1 MKEWV
6 NISTET
12 FNSYINSFKE
22 LTDNQQLNFDIKKE
36 HSQRVADIS
45 LQLAEKLEF
54 TEEECQ
60 LAYFIGLF
68 HDIGRFPQLVEFDT
82 FYDEES
88 VDHAELG
95 IKVLAEEEAFRKLD
109 FASNDLFLTAI
120 ANHNKLKLQDGL
132 SEEQLKFAKL
142 IRDADK
148 LDILRVLTDY
158 YSNRNAAPNHTL
170 TWDLPKGTVVSPVV
184 AKEVMAGRLV
194 AKKHVASEIDVKIM
208 QLSWVFDLNYKP
220 SFESL
225 FKNRFLEKIY
235 DTLSKNDLVIDIYR
249 KVKVYSE
256 NKIFQ

>member
-12 FNSYINSFKE
+12 FNSYINSFKG
-22 LTDNQQLNFDIKKE
+22 LTENQQLNFDIKKE

-54 TEEECQ
+54 TEEQCQ
-60 LAYFIGLF
+60 LAYFVGLF

-82 FYDEES
+82 FHDEES
-88 VDHAELG
+88 VDHAELA
-95 IKVLAEEEAFRKLD
+95 IKILDEEEAFKKLD
-109 FASNDLFLTAI
+109 FTSNELFLKAI

-132 SEEQLKFAKL
+132 SEEELKFAKL

-170 TWDLPKGTVVSPVV
+170 TWDLPRGNVVSPVV
-184 AKEVMAGRLV
+184 AKEVLAGRLV
-194 AKKHVASEIDVKIM
+194 AKKHVACEIDVKIM

-235 DTLSKNDLVIDIYR
+235 NTLSKNDVVIEIYR

-256 NKIFQ
+256 NKIYQ